1 MTERGIDSNVELVIS
16 PAFIDLKTVLLR
28 RGKTG
33 WVNFYG
39 PYRFLTR
46 KEEIDKAAL
55 NVDVPETLTI
65 NAVETCFQTIEE
77 F

>member
-28 RGKTG
+28 GE
-33 WVNFYG
+33 
-39 PYRFLTR
+39 FLWTLSILDQ
-46 KEEIDKAAL
+46 EIDKATL
-55 NVDVPETLTI
+55 NVDEPETLTI